1 MRQFFIIILT
11 GTVVCFS
18 IFPTVTVAQ
27 DQSIIASGA
36 LVVAGSGPVQ
46 PKGNPFA
53 FTTSDVQ
60 VNGADDDD
68 SKGSKGSKPK
78 DGKKPT
84 AAANERTKSNEPR
97 GGQVR
102 LSEPHSGGGGHT
114 K

>member
-36 LVVAGSGPVQ
+36 LVVAGSTAPAQ
-46 PKGNPFA
+46 RAGNPFA
-53 FTTSDVQ
+53 FTSHDVP
-60 VNGADDDD
+60 VDDANEGD

-78 DGKKPT
+78 DGKNPT
-84 AAANERTKSNEPR
+84 ATNEHKKSTEPR
-97 GGQVR
+97 A
-102 LSEPHSGGGGHT
+102 LPD
-114 K
+114 